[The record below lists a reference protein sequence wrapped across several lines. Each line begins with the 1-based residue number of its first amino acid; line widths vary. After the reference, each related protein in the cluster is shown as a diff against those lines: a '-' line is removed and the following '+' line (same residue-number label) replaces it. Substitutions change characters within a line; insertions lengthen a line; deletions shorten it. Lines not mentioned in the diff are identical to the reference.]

1 MASHVEAMKVRIRR
15 WVTAFDEAPMESGF
29 VLGAVTAVVLIIGVF
44 ATGSTFGQ
52 RCAKVFP
59 KDSPEW
65 HQCIK
70 DLAAGKKEKD

>member
-1 MASHVEAMKVRIRR
+1 MKAWIRR
-15 WVTAFDEAPMESGF
+15 WVAAFDVAPIETGF
-29 VLGAVTAVVLIIGVF
+29 ILGAVTAVVLIIGVV

>member
-1 MASHVEAMKVRIRR
+1 
-15 WVTAFDEAPMESGF
+15 METGF
-29 VLGAVTAVVLIIGVF
+29 ILGAVTAVVLIIGVF

>member
-1 MASHVEAMKVRIRR
+1 
-15 WVTAFDEAPMESGF
+15 METGF
-29 VLGAVTAVVLIIGVF
+29 ILGAIAAVILIIGVV

-52 RCAKVFP
+52 RCAKVAP

-70 DLAAGKKEKD
+70 DLTAGKKEKD

>member
-1 MASHVEAMKVRIRR
+1 MKVWIRR
-15 WVTAFDEAPMESGF
+15 WVTAFDEAPIGTGF
-29 VLGAVTAVVLIIGVF
+29 ILGAVTAVVLIIGVVT
-44 ATGSTFGQ
+44 TGSTFGQ
-52 RCAKVFP
+52 RCVKIFP